1 MTRVAILGAGL
12 MGSRHAR
19 AFHARP
25 DTTVAT
31 IYAHSDRRA
40 GPLADEL
47 GASWTDDLARAV
59 TDPSIDAV
67 SICLPTP
74 DHRFAAEVAL
84 DAGKHVLLEKPLA
97 LTDEDAT
104 ALVDRAAGTDRV
116 FMIGHVLRFWPQYV
130 AMAGLVESGQLGALR
145 SAVAIRRQP
154 FPTWTTLLN
163 NSDMTGG
170 AVIDMMIH
178 DYDALNWLFGLPQT
192 VSARGHRNPR
202 SGGWDQVQVTLDYG
216 DGRSAVVDGGM
227 MMPDSYTF
235 SSELH
240 VLGDAG
246 AVEYRYREAAAEVG
260 GRPGRNELWF
270 YPSAGLAKEL
280 VVAPRDP
287 YEVEIN
293 YFVDCVREG
302 RPAERATPA
311 MGCDALRVALAA
323 TRSLDAGGAL
333 HPLEP

>member
-1 MTRVAILGAGL
+1 MARVAILGAGL
-12 MGSRHAR
+12 MGSTHAR

-25 DTTVAT
+25 DTAVAT

-40 GPLADEL
+40 GPLAEEL
-47 GASWTDDLARAV
+47 GAAWTDDLARAV

-104 ALVDRAAGTDRV
+104 ALVEQAAASDRV

-130 AMAGLVESGQLGALR
+130 ALARLVESGQLGSLR
-145 SAVAIRRQP
+145 SAVAIRRQS

-163 NSDMTGG
+163 NSDLTGG

-178 DYDALNWLFGLPQT
+178 DFDALNWLFGLPRT
-192 VSARGHRNPR
+192 VGALGHRNPR
-202 SGGWDQVQVTLDYG
+202 SGGWDQVQVSLDYG

-227 MMPDSYTF
+227 MMPDSYRF

-240 VLGDAG
+240 VLGADG
-246 AVEYRYREAAAEVG
+246 AAEYRYRAVAQDVG
-260 GRPGRNELWF
+260 GPPGLNELWY
-270 YPSAGLAKEL
+270 YPAAGLAEEL
-280 VVAPRDP
+280 SVSLAGP
-287 YEVEIN
+287 YEAEIA
-293 YFVDCVREG
+293 YFLECVHTG

-311 MGCDALRVALAA
+311 MGRDALRVALAA
-323 TRSLDAGGAL
+323 TRSLDEGGAVQSL
-333 HPLEP
+333 